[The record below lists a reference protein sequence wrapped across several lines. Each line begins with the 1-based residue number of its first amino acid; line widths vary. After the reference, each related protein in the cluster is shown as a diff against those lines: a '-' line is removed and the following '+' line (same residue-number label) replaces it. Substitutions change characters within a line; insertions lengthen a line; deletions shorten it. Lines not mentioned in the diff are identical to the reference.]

1 MKETVWKDINGLPG
15 YQVSDSGHVR
25 KTGSR
30 KFLAENVNGS
40 SSRYLRVTIGQ
51 KHYLVHRLVAM
62 AFIPNPE
69 GLPEVDHI
77 TRDKTDNSVSNLR
90 WVDHSSNIT
99 LMWVSI
105 HLGEKAVTPRRR
117 HIQNPQKASTNPV

>member
-1 MKETVWKDINGLPG
+1 MKGVIWKDINGLPG

-77 TRDKTDNSVSNLR
+77 TLDKTDNSVSNLR

-105 HLGEKAVTPRRR
+105 HLGGKAVTPRHRN
-117 HIQNPQKASTNPV
+117 IQKEKETALSR